1 MRTETEI
8 KDEIRLGED
17 STRQFK
23 VKLNNAIHVALEMCA
38 MSNSSG
44 GVIYVGVNDD
54 CSIEGLPP
62 EEVRKF
68 NSWIADAASQLIR
81 PSIYP
86 QTQVV
91 QIEGKM
97 ILLIEVSEGVSKPYQ
112 DNKGAFW
119 VKTGS
124 DKRVASPQE
133 LMRLF
138 QQNAQLGLDEMVTSA
153 EISEIDLVKFHTF
166 FEQTKGLEF
175 ITTGLKLVQVLNNM
189 NLAKQEKLTLG
200 GLLLF
205 GKNVQEVKPFCI
217 IRAISFPGNE
227 ISDNTFIDKRD
238 CTGTLEEQF
247 RSAILFLKNNLAYI
261 QVQPSFNSAGVL
273 EIDERALEEAIVNA
287 LIHRDYSTNA
297 VIRLFIFKNRVEV
310 ISPGSL
316 PNHLTVENIKSGN
329 SVMRNPILASY
340 GTKILPYSGIGSGIP
355 RIVKT
360 HPATELFNDKEGEQ
374 FTIVFER
381 PVKL

>member
-1 MRTETEI
+1 MRTESEI
-8 KDEIRLGED
+8 VQEINLGED
-17 STRQFK
+17 SSRQFK
-23 VKLNNAIHVALEMCA
+23 AKLNNQTHIALEMCA

-54 CSIEGLPP
+54 CTIEGLSP
-62 EEVRKF
+62 EEIRKF
-68 NSWIADAASQLIR
+68 SSWIADAASQLIR
-81 PSIYP
+81 PAIYP
-86 QTQVV
+86 RTRVV

-97 ILLIEVSEGVSKPYQ
+97 ILLIEVSEGSSKPYQ

-153 EISEIDLVKFHTF
+153 EISDIDLAKYDTF
-166 FEQTKGLEF
+166 FEQTKGLKFTSTDLNLE
-175 ITTGLKLVQVLNNM
+175 QVLNNM
-189 NLAKQEKLTLG
+189 NLSKDGKLTLG

-205 GKNVQEVKPFCI
+205 GKNVQKSKPFCI
-217 IRAISFPGNE
+217 IRAICFPGNE
-227 ISDNTFIDKRD
+227 LSDNVFIDKRD
-238 CTGTLEEQF
+238 CTGTLEDQF
-247 RSAILFLKNNLAYI
+247 NSAMLFLKNNLSYI
-261 QVQPSFNSAGVL
+261 QVQPSFNSPGFL
-273 EIDERALEEAIVNA
+273 EIDERSLEEAVVNA
-287 LIHRDYSTNA
+287 LLHRDYSKNA
-297 VIRLFIFKNRVEV
+297 VIRLFIFKDRVEL

-329 SVMRNPILASY
+329 SIMRNSLLASY

-355 RIVKT
+355 RIVKN
-360 HPATELFNDKEGEQ
+360 HPNTELTNDKEGEQ
-374 FTIVFER
+374 FILVLKR
-381 PVKL
+381 PVK